1 MKIEL
6 KKNDDLS
13 VLESVVSGTIFDN
26 GVIFALLRDKLSNDN
41 FALFFYPSE
50 GFVFATDIF
59 FEGER
64 TIWVEYA
71 RFMNKLVGHVALKDL
86 FEWGK
91 ARGCVN
97 FAFQSDESYS
107 EKLAN
112 KYGCKVHG
120 LISKRVIS

>member
-1 MKIEL
+1 MKKL
-6 KKNDDLS
+6 KKGDNLS
-13 VLESVVSGTIFDN
+13 ELMSVSSGTVFDQ
-26 GVIFALLRDKLSNDN
+26 GVILALLRDRMNEDN
-41 FALFFYPSE
+41 YALFFYPSE